1 MRRPPPIS
9 TRTYTLFPYTTL
21 FRSEIFRDII
31 LADGF
36 AHIAGGEID
45 RALPAFLHLR
55 CSRERGAVEREG
67 LLCDRI
73 GQYVRETI
81 APAHDQQVAD
91 HADRRVRHKLRFAG
105 EGPRLRQ

>member
-1 MRRPPPIS
+1 MLISYWSSDVCSSHLREHILDEYVHRRLG
-9 TRTYTLFPYTTL
+9 YGQ
-21 FRSEIFRDII
+21 EIFRDII

-45 RALPAFLHLR
+45 RALPAFLHLL

-81 APAHDQQVAD
+81 ETAHDQQIGRAHV
-91 HADRRVRHKLRFAG
+91 
-105 EGPRLRQ
+105 